1 MEGTV
6 KWFNR
11 NKGYGFIQGD
21 NGDEFFVH
29 RSAIEEGTFLK
40 DNDKVSFEPFDSDKG
55 KQAKD
60 VKLLQKGSEVSSEEN

>member
-11 NKGYGFIQGD
+11 IKRFGFIEGD
-21 NGDEFFVH
+21 DGEEYFFHQSVILDDK
-29 RSAIEEGTFLK
+29 SLNEG
-40 DNDKVSFEPFDSDKG
+40 DKVSFETTVTNKG

-60 VKLLQKGSEVSSEEN
+60 VKLL

>member
-11 NKGYGFIQGD
+11 IKRFGFIEGD
-21 NGDEFFVH
+21 DGEEYFFH
-29 RSAIEEGTFLK
+29 QSAIIDDKSPNEG
-40 DNDKVSFEPFDSDKG
+40 DKVSFETTVTNKG

-60 VKLLQKGSEVSSEEN
+60 VKLL